1 MNSENKE
8 VLIAYIKEAQ
18 DLLARTNNQTSMPG
32 FGDNTSEMEQI
43 PGTDLWLKKGVY
55 DDFAHRAY
63 VFYKDYLTENNAFL
77 APGTKDETIAKET
90 YNILSQEIREES
102 NEYYNS
108 KASEL
113 IDSNKDLIN
122 EYNETS
128 KVLRNINERYAK
140 LLDEL
145 NETKEALSKA
155 SAERRARLEENIRE
169 LEADSQMFLQSQ
181 KNVIANLA
189 AIKSKINANF
199 IAAAEEQKAIIERNY
214 LQATRIPN
222 PVYGKNGRPVLD
234 GELKEYDAL
243 LDLIDIAK
251 NVNLTNYTEL
261 VNDCLCINENQKD
274 EVTELIAKTELFTK
288 IKKPS
293 YDLTVD
299 GVNAKLIEQIKAELN
314 RLEKNAGTKTKDL
327 KTVTTTIKVLKKDAQ
342 NKSIIDKN
350 GNLVYET
357 EEYEIAKVLPTDYDE
372 YMALFNMLR
381 ALNKVRMTYV
391 QNLSNVWDLAY
402 VDANDVSLFKTYFK
416 NTNLFKQLDPKVKQ
430 IKQNDQLIAKLQK
443 YLDEKVEAASQANE
457 ISNKNLDIR
466 RINVGAIDIL
476 VQGDDYTEC
485 LYLANIITLLKD
497 TENTLELKEVMGLA
511 YVKEENAPKLEEL
524 IKSCKYFG
532 YKAPQAD
539 ITPNL
544 EEQIAEKYN
553 LILALS
559 KKAEK
564 ANPSLIASNGLV
576 LSADYDKYDS
586 LLDQYIHLRLKKDG
600 IKTEGLEYVK
610 NYQKIR
616 SEIEDNL
623 KQTIN
628 ITPNVD
634 LTAND
639 LKITELE
646 NKYQAFNKAHPSA
659 SLTQEE
665 KDYSSNLTT
674 LIFMLRTAKVT
685 QDVEE
690 IDGVYIPS
698 GSADSYHKLINDIS
712 AYENKAL
719 GTNSFAATDAKIAE
733 LESKYQAFNKAHSSA
748 SLTPEEMVY
757 AYSLTALINLLKDAK
772 TNKNNEQI
780 DNIYIPTGNVDNYN
794 NLVNNISEYEKTYL
808 VQPPLDER
816 DFTLTDILIE
826 GVQEKI
832 DKWNDAHQDIEN
844 VMDSNEDYDYYNNL
858 LEQLRILKS
867 SKVSNNTTLINGVH
881 IDVNK
886 KDKYIELLDAIKEY
900 EAQHQILDPN
910 PTHAKIA
917 ELDDKLNSFP
927 SSLTAKETEEYNLY
941 ESLKD
946 LLEEGLSSKDVTPID
961 GLLIPKGKEDEYEDL
976 KAKIAN
982 LGQAPTYPTKEATEK
997 QIDFFKEVLKAP
1009 DFTMVEKVMASIDEV
1024 MLKILEDSLKAT
1036 SWRIIDNLAIDEAL
1050 ADRYQELLDKAKEL
1064 NEYNDNTLKKLEEI
1078 ANIKASLTDPSE
1090 LKDLYDELYNLLDSA
1105 LTTKDEKIGYFD
1117 GIIIKEGTTKRYKE
1131 ITAKINDIKARE
1143 NLSDEIKEQ
1152 LAEVEEEIARLKEE
1166 CRDLD
1171 DSEIDPDMIKEQE
1184 LLKLKKEILLR
1195 ATGTTINPEDV
1206 PRYAEINAKLNELK
1220 DKKDKDNKDN
1230 NLPKAYLK
1238 AEEEM
1243 LAQMKPKRQKVT
1255 VRKVAKAVLG
1265 TIKESMKLIITEGL
1279 GIGAAYLISN
1289 VTPLA
1294 VLGSLGVTAALIK
1307 ESRNKAP
1314 LTRNSDF
1321 GLNPTSHSSFYS
1333 TVSDHSLNYQ
1343 ALIDAELE
1351 TTNHNIDKEII
1362 ADAEV
1367 NIDDA
1372 YLQKAAEEAKKNIEE
1387 RFARLK
1393 PLNEQEPTSG
1403 QEPPAQDEEP
1413 PIVVTV
1419 PDSFDDIL
1427 KNLESTE
1434 SIAQKYKKIEELQKQ
1449 LDSGT
1454 LSKEER
1460 AQVEAKIQELLLQR
1474 TTAILNNNEF
1484 NFALTSI
1491 YETYDKIKI
1500 LQDRLGYA
1508 SPEETPLIQEQIN
1521 DLINSLISIPNIT
1534 EIIDH
1539 SIEAKNANLEDLKND
1554 PFRDDDDQEI
1564 ITVNSDIAALK
1575 EIAALL
1581 NSYSSSRK
1589 Y

>member
-8 VLIAYIKEAQ
+8 ALIAYIKEAQ

-55 DDFAHRAY
+55 DEFAHRAY
-63 VFYKDYLTENNAFL
+63 VFYKDYLTENNSFL
-77 APGTKDETIAKET
+77 VPGTKDETIAKEV
-90 YNILSQEIREES
+90 YNILSQEIREEN

-155 SAERRARLEENIRE
+155 SAERRTRLEENIKE

-181 KNVIANLA
+181 KNVMDNLA
-189 AIKSKINANF
+189 TIKSKINANF
-199 IAAAEEQKAIIERNY
+199 IAAAEEQKATIELNY

-234 GELKEYDAL
+234 NELQEYDAL

-251 NVNLTNYTEL
+251 NANLTNYTEL
-261 VNDCLCINENQKD
+261 INDCLCINENQK
-274 EVTELIAKTELFTK
+274 EQVIQLIANTQLFTK
-288 IKKPS
+288 VKKPS

-299 GVNAKLIEQIKAELN
+299 GVNAKLIEQIKAELS
-314 RLEKNAGTKTKDL
+314 RLEKNVGKKTKDL
-327 KTVTTTIKVLKKDAQ
+327 KSVTSTTMVIKKDAN
-342 NKSIIDKN
+342 NKNITDEF
-350 GNLVYET
+350 GNLVYEE
-357 EEYEIAKVLPTDYDE
+357 EEYEIARVLPEDYDE

-391 QNLSNVWDLAY
+391 QKLTNVWDLAY
-402 VDANDVSLFKTYFK
+402 VDDNDVSLFKTYFK
-416 NTNLFKQLDPKVKQ
+416 STNLFKSLDPKVNQ
-430 IKQNDQLIAKLQK
+430 TKQNEQLIAKLQK
-443 YLDEKVEAASQANE
+443 YLDNKVQEASNENE
-457 ISNKNLDIR
+457 ISNRNLDIR
-466 RINVGAIDIL
+466 RINVGQIDIL

-485 LYLANIITLLKD
+485 LYLANIITLLQD
-497 TENTLELKEVMGLA
+497 TEDAVELKKVMGLA
-511 YVKEENAPKLEEL
+511 YVKEENASKLEEL
-524 IKSCKYFG
+524 IKSCKFFG
-532 YKAPQAD
+532 YNAPQVENL
-539 ITPNL
+539 PNL
-544 EEQIAEKYN
+544 EEQITEKYN
-553 LILALS
+553 LILELS
-559 KKAEK
+559 KKVEN
-564 ANPSLIASNGLV
+564 ANPSLIASNGLI
-576 LSADYDKYDS
+576 LSSDYDRYDS
-586 LLDQYIHLRLKKDG
+586 LLDQYIHLRLKNEG
-600 IKTEGLEYVK
+600 IKTEGLEYIN
-610 NYQKIR
+610 NYQRIR
-616 SEIEDNL
+616 SEVESNL
-623 KQTIN
+623 KKTVN
-628 ITPNVD
+628 LVD
-634 LTAND
+634 YTEND
-639 LKITELE
+639 LMITELE
-646 NKYQAFNKAHPSA
+646 NKKQAFHKAHPSA
-659 SLTQEE
+659 SLQPDEMAYL
-665 KDYSSNLTT
+665 YSIST
-674 LIFMLRTAKVT
+674 LIDILKEAKKINSVK
-685 QDVEE
+685 E
-690 IDGVYIPS
+690 IDG
-698 GSADSYHKLINDIS
+698 L
-712 AYENKAL
+712 
-719 GTNSFAATDAKIAE
+719 F
-733 LESKYQAFNKAHSSA
+733 
-748 SLTPEEMVY
+748 
-757 AYSLTALINLLKDAK
+757 
-772 TNKNNEQI
+772 
-780 DNIYIPTGNVDNYN
+780 IPTYHENDYYN
-794 NLVNNISEYEKTYL
+794 LTNTILQYEKEQL
-808 VQPPLDER
+808 SLSKPPTDER

-826 GVQEKI
+826 GIQEKI
-832 DKWNDAHQDIEN
+832 DKWNDAHQDIDN
-844 VMDSNEDYDYYNNL
+844 TMDSNEDYDYYNNL

-867 SKVSNNTTLINGVH
+867 SKTSKNTTLVNGVH

-886 KDKYIELLDAIKEY
+886 IDKYLELVDNIKEY
-900 EAQHQILDPN
+900 ENKHQILDSN

-917 ELDDKLNSFP
+917 ELDEKLNSFP
-927 SSLTAKETEEYNLY
+927 NNLNAEETEEYNLY

-946 LLEEGLSSKDVTPID
+946 LLEEGVSSKDVTPID

-997 QIDFFKEVLKAP
+997 QIAFLKEVLKAP

-1064 NEYNDNTLKKLEEI
+1064 NKYNDNTLKKLEEI

-1152 LAEVEEEIARLKEE
+1152 LAEVEEGIARLKEE

-1195 ATGTTINPEDV
+1195 ATGNTINPEDA

-1220 DKKDKDNKDN
+1220 DKREKDNKDS

-1307 ESRNKAP
+1307 ESRNKVQM
-1314 LTRNSDF
+1314 TRNSDF

-1351 TTNHNIDKEII
+1351 TTNHKFDKEII

-1393 PLNEQEPTSG
+1393 PLNEQEPTSD

-1413 PIVVTV
+1413 PIVVEV

-1434 SIAQKYKKIEELQKQ
+1434 SIAQKYKKVEELQNQ
-1449 LDSGT
+1449 LDSGN

-1460 AQVEAKIQELLLQR
+1460 AQIEAEIQELLLQR
-1474 TTAILNNNEF
+1474 TNAILNNDEF
-1484 NFALTSI
+1484 NFALTNI

-1500 LQDRLGYA
+1500 LQNRLGYA

-1521 DLINSLISIPNIT
+1521 DLINSLISIPNIN
-1534 EIIDH
+1534 EIINH
-1539 SIEAKNANLEDLKND
+1539 SIEVKNARLEELNND
-1554 PFRDDDDQEI
+1554 PFRDDGDQEI
-1564 ITVNSDIAALK
+1564 NTVNSDIAALK
-1575 EIAALL
+1575 EIEVLL
-1581 NSYSSSRK
+1581 NSYNSSRK